1 MAATRAGRVAIR
13 FRRDHNREAA
23 CDLPLA
29 AEIESLPELPS
40 VLQPPDEPHAP
51 PNTLTQM
58 IGGGLAAAIAAAL
71 LLGGYLVAVKRYFSH
86 YPPTLYLA
94 IVHAVGLCWYLPVI
108 AATGS
113 LDGLFPPLTAVETA
127 IVGGTVGLIGVALA
141 AFYHALAI
149 GDVSY
154 VAPISKIVPV
164 FVLPLE
170 VALLGQRVS
179 TVQILGLCV
188 ATSAVY
194 VANYH
199 GGSLFAPLRTVF
211 DRRDALLA
219 LGSAAVF
226 GVVDVGK
233 RVSMQELAVPA
244 DGFVVV
250 TLVIVPIL
258 LGPWAIRHRH
268 SVALNTDRRKLLL
281 AGGVL
286 AAGQHLV
293 SVAFV
298 TLPASVVSP
307 VVNTQAVIAVVLGSF
322 LLGEP
327 HANVRLLAG
336 GLAVVGVGLISVG

>member
-1 MAATRAGRVAIR
+1 MT
-13 FRRDHNREAA
+13 
-23 CDLPLA
+23 
-29 AEIESLPELPS
+29 
-40 VLQPPDEPHAP
+40 
-51 PNTLTQM
+51 
-58 IGGGLAAAIAAAL
+58 GGLVAAVAAAV
-71 LLGGYLVAVKRYFSH
+71 LLGSYLVGVKRYFSH

-94 IVHAVGLCWYLPVI
+94 VVHGIGLCWYLPVVV
-108 AATGS
+108 ATGGDD
-113 LDGLFPPLTAVETA
+113 LLPPLTAAETGL
-127 IVGGTVGLIGVALA
+127 VVGTVGLIAVALA

-170 VALLGQRVS
+170 VLLLGQQLSR
-179 TVQILGLCV
+179 VQIIGIGI

-199 GGSLFAPLRTVF
+199 GGSLLGPLRTVF
-211 DRRDALLA
+211 HRRAARFALA
-219 LGSAAVF
+219 SAAVF

-233 RVSMQELAVPA
+233 RVSMQELAVSA
-244 DGFVVV
+244 EGFVVL
-250 TLVIVPIL
+250 TLVIVPIA
-258 LGPWAIRHRH
+258 LGPWALRRRDGV
-268 SVALNTDRRKLLL
+268 SLRGDRWQLLV

-298 TLPASVVSP
+298 ALPASVVSP
-307 VVNTQAVIAVVLGSF
+307 IVNTQAVIAVVLGSL

-327 HANVRLLAG
+327 HARRRLLAG
-336 GLAVVGVGLISVG
+336 GLAVGGVVLVSVG